1 MGHNGI
7 ATVSLRQLRLNEDAK
22 VEEHRDDE
30 KDNGDEHGDDDADHV
45 DIDNASLIHSKSI
58 SRHNSQHGD
67 TYNYGYSQRSSENDA
82 FSLHLT
88 LSDFEKVLDLYNLTS
103 SGTLTTNDLRSIFD
117 RLMKE
122 LHRKIEYQWESNHK
136 EVNKQILDRFW
147 NSKFNQQLETSR
159 KKWITS
165 LKEKIPS
172 GQFPVKTAMLTFN
185 QVIVN
190 PMASNLGH
198 IVKTRKRQSTI
209 DPFRAQQAMQQY
221 HAKQQQ
227 QHLHHDHEQQ
237 HAMDLDDD

>member
-1 MGHNGI
+1 MGE
-7 ATVSLRQLRLNEDAK
+7 SYSFS
-22 VEEHRDDE
+22 HRSME
-30 KDNGDEHGDDDADHV
+30 
-45 DIDNASLIHSKSI
+45 S
-58 SRHNSQHGD
+58 
-67 TYNYGYSQRSSENDA
+67 DA
-82 FSLHLT
+82 FSLFLT
-88 LSDFEKVLDLYNLTS
+88 DHDFNSVLEMYNV
-103 SGTLTTNDLRSIFD
+103 SGPLDSGDLRSIVKP
-117 RLMKE
+117 LMKKVYK
-122 LHRKIEYQWESNHK
+122 KIEFQWESNHK

-147 NSKFNQQLETSR
+147 KPQSEASSSC
-159 KKWITS
+159 KKWIGS

-172 GQFPVKTAMLTFN
+172 GQFPVKIAMNTFN

-237 HAMDLDDD
+237 HAM